1 MCLNYKLSPIFYM
14 FAQIS
19 QNCNKSVLR
28 FSNRDFDRTFVE
40 ILNSPNLDFRLRV
53 TTTAKLFHAD
63 KNVSNE
69 ILQRKIKKRIVLK
82 FILIKILKEFDPK
95 HKHKGVCVANIGS
108 ILMQ

>member
-1 MCLNYKLSPIFYM
+1 M

-19 QNCNKSVLR
+19 LNCYKSVLR

-69 ILQRKIKKRIVLK
+69 ILHRKIKKKIVLK
-82 FILIKILKEFDPK
+82 FICIKILKEFDPK
-95 HKHKGVCVANIGS
+95 HKLEYFNNVNFTMLIILIQRRSFICVIY
-108 ILMQ
+108 

>member
-1 MCLNYKLSPIFYM
+1 M

-19 QNCNKSVLR
+19 QNCYKSVLR

-82 FILIKILKEFDPK
+82 FIYI
-95 HKHKGVCVANIGS
+95 
-108 ILMQ
+108 

>member
-1 MCLNYKLSPIFYM
+1 MCLNYKLSPIFYR

-19 QNCNKSVLR
+19 LNCYKSVLR

-69 ILQRKIKKRIVLK
+69 ILQRKIKKRIVL
-82 FILIKILKEFDPK
+82 EFK
-95 HKHKGVCVANIGS
+95 KGFKRYFTLQGKSTDLGS
-108 ILMQ
+108 LSN

>member
-1 MCLNYKLSPIFYM
+1 M
-14 FAQIS
+14 
-19 QNCNKSVLR
+19 LR

-69 ILQRKIKKRIVLK
+69 ILQRKIKKRIVL
-82 FILIKILKEFDPK
+82 EFK
-95 HKHKGVCVANIGS
+95 KGFKRYFLLSKAS
-108 ILMQ
+108 LQTWAA